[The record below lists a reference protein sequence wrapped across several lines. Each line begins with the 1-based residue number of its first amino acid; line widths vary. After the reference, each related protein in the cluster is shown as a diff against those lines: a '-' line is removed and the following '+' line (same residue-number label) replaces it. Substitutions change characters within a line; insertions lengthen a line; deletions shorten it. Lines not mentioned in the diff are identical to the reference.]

1 MKFLLFVSILFL
13 SYFCHAQSITQ
24 TIRGKIID
32 KSSAGVLVGA
42 SVFLPN
48 TSPIIGT
55 TTDEQGNFRL
65 EKVPVGRYLLRVKFI
80 GYEDFALPEL
90 VVGAGK
96 EVVLTVELTESLQ
109 EMQAV
114 TVVAETPKSQ
124 PLNEMIVVSGRTFS
138 VEETQ
143 RYAAS
148 FNDPLRM
155 AASYAGVVAASEFNN
170 QIVIRG
176 NSPVGLLWRME
187 GVDIPNP
194 NHFANEGSSGGGISM
209 LSAQALANSDFMT
222 GAFPAEYGNSISGAF
237 DLKLRKGNNEKREIT
252 AQVSVI
258 GLDVAIESPFSKK
271 KNASF
276 LINYRYSTLGL
287 VSQFITLRSGVITF
301 QDLSFNLHF
310 PTKKAGTFTIF
321 GLGGLSGNVTK
332 GVADSLQWRQNGGL
346 RNDRNSIFGMGVLG
360 FTHTYSLSSKTYL
373 KTMLAIS
380 TGGNQFLEKR
390 FTNRYELVDNR
401 NNRYF
406 EDRITLSAFLN
417 HKFSA
422 KSMLRVGFFLK
433 NIAYDLLNQFSPSE
447 NAPLQSNLS
456 EKNNAILWQTYAQWK
471 YRLNNA
477 VTFQAGLHH
486 LYFALNQRQWIEPRA
501 SLRYEIS
508 ARHALTL
515 GYGLH
520 SQIQPIG
527 TYFSNVRASNQ
538 SVNQPN
544 KNLDFTKSHH
554 FVLAYDWQIN
564 ENWRIKS
571 ETYYQQLFDVP
582 INPRRQS
589 TFSIL
594 NQLSGFVNDSLVN
607 SGTGRNY
614 GLELTLEKFFGNN
627 YYFLLSNSLYESK
640 YTASDGIE
648 RNTRFNGNFAFSLTS
663 GKEWIFTKNNKTN
676 TLGLNLRFVYTGG
689 FRYTPINLDASLRA
703 GREIVFAGRV
713 HEAQLPYYLRMDLRL
728 SWKKDKLSYSRT
740 FSIDIQNLTDRAN
753 VFRLYYDNAIRGINT
768 EYQFPILPFLSYR
781 IDF

>member
-1 MKFLLFVSILFL
+1 MKFLFFLSILFL
-13 SYFCHAQSITQ
+13 SYFCHGQSITQ
-24 TIRGKIID
+24 TIRGKIVD
-32 KSSAGVLVGA
+32 KSSAEVLVGA

-48 TSPIIGT
+48 TNPIIGT
-55 TTDEQGNFRL
+55 TTDGQGNFRL
-65 EKVPVGRYLLRVKFI
+65 EKIPVGRYLLRVKFI
-80 GYEDFALPEL
+80 GYEDFAIPEL

-96 EVVLTVELTESLQ
+96 EVILTVELTESLQ

-114 TVVAETPKSQ
+114 TVVAETSKSQ
-124 PLNEMIVVSGRTFS
+124 PLNEMIAVSGRTFS

-155 AASYAGVVAASEFNN
+155 AASYAGVVAASESNN

-258 GLDVAIESPFSKK
+258 GLDIAIESPLSKK

-310 PTKKAGTFTIF
+310 PTKKAGTFSIF
-321 GLGGLSGNVTK
+321 GLGGLSGNVTR
-332 GVADSLQWRQNGGL
+332 GVADSLRWRQNGGL

-360 FTHTYSLSSKTYL
+360 FTHTYSLSSKTYF

-380 TGGNQFLEKR
+380 RGGNQFLERR
-390 FTNRYELVDNR
+390 FNNRYELLDNR
-401 NNRYF
+401 DNRYF
-406 EDRITLSAFLN
+406 EDRTTLSALLN

-422 KSMLRVGFFLK
+422 KSTLRAGFFLK
-433 NIAYDLLNQFSPSE
+433 NIAYNLLNQSRPSE

-456 EKNNAILWQTYAQWK
+456 EKNDVMLWQTYAQWK
-471 YRLNNA
+471 YRLNNS

-486 LYFALNQRQWIEPRA
+486 LYFALNKRQRVEPRA

-527 TYFSNVRASNQ
+527 TYFSNVRDRK
-538 SVNQPN
+538 SV
-544 KNLDFTKSHH
+544 
-554 FVLAYDWQIN
+554 V
-564 ENWRIKS
+564 
-571 ETYYQQLFDVP
+571 
-582 INPRRQS
+582 
-589 TFSIL
+589 
-594 NQLSGFVNDSLVN
+594 
-607 SGTGRNY
+607 
-614 GLELTLEKFFGNN
+614 
-627 YYFLLSNSLYESK
+627 
-640 YTASDGIE
+640 
-648 RNTRFNGNFAFSLTS
+648 
-663 GKEWIFTKNNKTN
+663 
-676 TLGLNLRFVYTGG
+676 
-689 FRYTPINLDASLRA
+689 
-703 GREIVFAGRV
+703 
-713 HEAQLPYYLRMDLRL
+713 
-728 SWKKDKLSYSRT
+728 
-740 FSIDIQNLTDRAN
+740 
-753 VFRLYYDNAIRGINT
+753 
-768 EYQFPILPFLSYR
+768 
-781 IDF
+781 